1 MSPDAGAARLR
12 PASVATT
19 CLRQER
25 RHLAPGMALAH
36 KLTGGGAVEAGAAGA
51 TVRLSDGRT
60 VLDFGSYAVTLLGHH
75 HPDVVAAVRAQLTT
89 MATSTRVLAN
99 PATTALAARLVDLL
113 QPSRL
118 TRVWFGQNGTD
129 AVEVALKLA
138 RLATGR
144 PRVVAVD
151 GGYHGKSLGSLAI
164 TSSARYRTGLE
175 ALLAPATHV
184 AHDDAGAVAREV
196 GRGDVAAV
204 VLEPVQGEGGVRPLH
219 PEVVRRWAD
228 DARAAGAFV
237 VADEVQT
244 GLWRTGAA
252 ALSLSE
258 AYDLDPDAVLLG
270 KPLGGGVLP
279 LSAAVCSERLYGPLL
294 ADPFVHT
301 ATFGGHPLSCA
312 AGLAGVD
319 ALQRLAPRARAV
331 GVRLE
336 RHLRDL
342 AGRHPGL
349 VVDVRG
355 RGLLWG
361 VALRSSAAAGVVVTQ
376 LADLGLL
383 TSPCL
388 GTPEVLRLLPPAVAT
403 DTQVDDAA
411 ALLDTALR
419 RAAAHDAAARPATEH
434 PPAPR
439 QPPSSSVSAPSVRA
453 PSVPAPSVRA
463 EEVA

>member
-1 MSPDAGAARLR
+1 MSPDAR
-12 PASVATT
+12 PARARADSVATT
-19 CLRQER
+19 CLRDER

-36 KLTGGGAVEAGAAGA
+36 KLTGSGAVEAGAHGA

-60 VLDFGSYAVTLLGHH
+60 VLDFGSYAVTLLGHN
-75 HPDVVAAVRAQLTT
+75 HPEVVAAVRAQLTV

-99 PATTALAARLVDLL
+99 PATTALAARLVELL

-129 AVEVALKLA
+129 AVEAALKLA

-151 GGYHGKSLGSLAI
+151 GGYHGKSLGSLAV
-164 TSSARYRTGLE
+164 TSSPRYRAGLE
-175 ALLAPATHV
+175 EVLAPATHV
-184 AHDDAGAVAREV
+184 APDDPGAVAREV
-196 GRGDVAAV
+196 ARGDVAAV
-204 VLEPVQGEGGVRPLH
+204 VFEPVQGEGGVRPLD
-219 PEVVRRWAD
+219 PAVLRRWAD
-228 DARAAGAFV
+228 DARSAGALV

-244 GLWRTGAA
+244 GLWRTGAP
-252 ALSLSE
+252 ALSLTD
-258 AYDLDPDAVLLG
+258 ACDLDPDAVLLG

-279 LSAAVCSERLYGPLL
+279 LSAALCSDRLYGPLL

-319 ALQRLAPRARAV
+319 AMQRLAPRGRDV
-331 GVRLE
+331 GTRLE
-336 RHLRDL
+336 RHLRALADRHDL
-342 AGRHPGL
+342 
-349 VVDVRG
+349 VTDVRG

-361 VALRSSAAAGVVVTQ
+361 LALRSAATAGVVVTE

-403 DTQVDDAA
+403 DAQVDDAA
-411 ALLDTALR
+411 ALLDVALT
-419 RAAAHDAAARPATEH
+419 RAASYPAAEAAG
-434 PPAPR
+434 PPTH
-439 QPPSSSVSAPSVRA
+439 RA
-453 PSVPAPSVRA
+453 STSPSVPTR
-463 EEVA
+463 EVA